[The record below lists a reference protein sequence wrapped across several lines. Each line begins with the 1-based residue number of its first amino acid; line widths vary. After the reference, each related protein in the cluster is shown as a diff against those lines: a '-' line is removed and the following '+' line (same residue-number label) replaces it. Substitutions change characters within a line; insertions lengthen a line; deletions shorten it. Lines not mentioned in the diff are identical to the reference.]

1 MISGAYGEVKAD
13 SRDLRLAVKKK
24 EKEKCFYQ
32 IHHFIFGI
40 KEREVQSQINDTYLS

>member
-24 EKEKCFYQ
+24 KKKNVFIKSTTSYSVSKKEKFRV
-32 IHHFIFGI
+32 
-40 KEREVQSQINDTYLS
+40 K